1 MKISEISVLR
11 RTRASAGV
19 FRTPAESINVG
30 RSVRSIQTT
39 IRRMENGIDALP
51 RDAWDPLTQSAKAH
65 EVVLPINFEGADWP
79 C

>member
-1 MKISEISVLR
+1 MKINEISVLQR
-11 RTRASAGV
+11 MRASAGV

-30 RSVRSIQTT
+30 RSVCSIQTI

-51 RDAWDPLTQSAKAH
+51 MDAWDQLIQSAKAH
-65 EVVLPINFEGADWP
+65 VAVVPIDFESDDRP